1 MIYERNNIIN
11 DDVQVDFSVA
21 EEFQSFLTEMDKD
34 SEWLEVEKSKDIT
47 VSYAGSIDDIIEGL
61 TDEAFNDTV
70 ARGSNLLLQ
79 YNNGKYYIGTSALP
93 TLKARAGISGTSLE
107 KMERKELAEILNKC
121 LPVSSGGT
129 LIRVCGDKVRAC
141 HSKNY
146 QPLPQSGIFRTARTT
161 IEGYSNKMF
170 IGGVWSHD
178 YMTASWNINDK
189 DVIDAYVDLFNEMGI
204 PINSSEV
211 KTVVSI
217 CTSDVGTSGA
227 TVWYNI
233 QCKNKTTVLGSGLK
247 LNHKGSASLSDF
259 TDNLKE
265 VFAGYKKSFYDL
277 ELLKKVTIKHPVGCI
292 YGLLK
297 KADLPSSLAKQ
308 TALNYNA
315 GYGNEETDG
324 LMLYIFGISEIL
336 SLAKSQGASISKM
349 FTYQEKVARIIGYN
363 FSKFDKEAELVDL

>member
-1 MIYERNNIIN
+1 MIYERSSIIN
-11 DDVQVDFSVA
+11 DGTQIDFSEA
-21 EEFQSFLTEMDKD
+21 EEYQAFLTAMDKD
-34 SEWLEVEKSKDIT
+34 STWLEVEKSKDIT
-47 VSYAGSIDDIIEGL
+47 VSYAGSSEDIIEGL
-61 TDEAFNDTV
+61 TDESFNDTV
-70 ARGSNLLLQ
+70 ANGCMLSLQ
-79 YNNGKYYIGTSALP
+79 YNNEKYYIGASTLP
-93 TLKARAGISGTSLE
+93 TLKARAGISGTALE
-107 KMERKELAEILNKC
+107 KVDRKDLAEMLNKC
-121 LPVSSGGT
+121 LSVSSGGS

-146 QPLPQSGIFRTARTT
+146 QPLSQSGIFRTARTT
-161 IEGYSNKMF
+161 IEGYSNKVF
-170 IGGVWSHD
+170 IGGNWSHD
-178 YMTASWNINDK
+178 YMTANWNINDK
-189 DVIDAYVDLFNEMGI
+189 DVIKAYVDLFDDMGI
-204 PINSSEV
+204 PIDSSKV

-233 QCKNKTTVLGSGLK
+233 QCNSRTTVLGAGLK

-259 TDNLKE
+259 SDNLKE
-265 VFAGYKKSFYDL
+265 VFSSYKKSFYDL
-277 ELLKKVTIKHPVGCI
+277 EELRKVTIKHPVGCI

-297 KADLPSSLAKQ
+297 KADLPISLVKQ
-308 TALNYNA
+308 TALSYNA

-336 SLAKSQGASISKM
+336 SIAKSQGASMSKL